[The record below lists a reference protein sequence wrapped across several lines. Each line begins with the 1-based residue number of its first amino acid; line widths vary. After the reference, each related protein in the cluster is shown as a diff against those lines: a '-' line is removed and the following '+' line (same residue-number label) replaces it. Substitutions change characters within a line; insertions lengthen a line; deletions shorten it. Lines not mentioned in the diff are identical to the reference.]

1 MVQIEILLFTISHF
15 VTKSS
20 TSVTSDFTP
29 IGTPTNRSVDKLSSS
44 SIVSMNNRNK
54 LKPNRST

>member
-20 TSVTSDFTP
+20 TSVTSDF
-29 IGTPTNRSVDKLSSS
+29 TPTNRSVDKLSSS